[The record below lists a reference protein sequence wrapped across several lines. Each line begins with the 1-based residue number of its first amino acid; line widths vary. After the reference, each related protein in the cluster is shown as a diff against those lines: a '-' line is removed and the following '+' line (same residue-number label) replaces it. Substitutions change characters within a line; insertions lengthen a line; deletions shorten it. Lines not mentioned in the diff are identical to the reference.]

1 MVEVAVSHRYAASKG
16 TIHIQR
22 YFCSIPLS
30 HAFHDIE
37 PQRYPAVH
45 TVPQCFKEVGL
56 VVPPCFLSCSTA
68 ARLLA
73 YETQRYAR
81 FIAHEGPFAYIVEVC
96 VTVVSRRPPGAKG

>member
-1 MVEVAVSHRYAASKG
+1 
-16 TIHIQR
+16 
-22 YFCSIPLS
+22 
-30 HAFHDIE
+30 
-37 PQRYPAVH
+37 
-45 TVPQCFKEVGL
+45 
-56 VVPPCFLSCSTA
+56 VPPCFLSCSTA